1 MAKRNKPIVGLDID
15 PVGIHAAQVTTSG
28 GTIAVERA
36 AVVALEPGVVRDG
49 EIQDVDA
56 LAEALK
62 TLYRENKGLDRRVR
76 VGVAN
81 QKLAVRTVDLPV
93 IEDRKELDAAVRF
106 QAQDVIPMPLDQVV
120 LDWQPLEIVETPDG
134 TRQRVLLVAARKDM
148 VDRVVAAVRA
158 AGLRLDGID
167 LGAFAMIRALHEG
180 ADEPETVLY
189 AAVGGITNLAVARGT
204 QPLFSRASGGGLE
217 AIAVELAERRSLTL
231 EHARGWLQHVGLN
244 TPVDAIEGDAEIIA
258 DARHVLEEGVR
269 KIGAEVRQ
277 TLDFHQMQVDGAP
290 VSRVVLT
297 GDAIAV
303 EGFADGLGV
312 ELGLPVSAGR
322 VAGEPE
328 VLPAGR
334 MTVAAGLAVSGAPSV
349 NVLPPEER
357 RAAGT
362 AGRSEGAVYAVLGVL
377 ALGLV
382 LMTVNVIA
390 KNGVNDKKADLAKVK
405 ADVAS
410 AEDTF
415 KALASYTDFAALRE
429 KRVETV
435 RQIASSRFDWAH
447 ALGEVARTIP
457 KDAWLLKLEGSVTSA
472 SAGGNGSLRASIPQP
487 AIVVTGCTTSQ
498 SAVARVMSNL
508 RRVDGVERVSL
519 EKSEKLTGDAAAGG
533 SSGAGGGDKGGSTS
547 DCRNGNDFIPQFQI
561 TAWFTA
567 PPALAPATTGSA
579 GGTANASAGAT
590 GPGTTEGSGVA
601 SDPATQ
607 SPDSSSGQ
615 APATGQASSTS
626 TSAGGG
632 S

>member
-1 MAKRNKPIVGLDID
+1 MAKRKKPLVGLDID

-28 GTIAVERA
+28 SRIVVERA
-36 AVVALEPGVVRDG
+36 AVATLEPGVVRDG

-81 QKLAVRTVDLPV
+81 QKLAVRTVDLPI

-106 QAQDVIPMPLDQVV
+106 QAQDVIPMPLDQAV
-120 LDWQPLEIVETPDG
+120 LDWQPLAVVETPEG
-134 TRQRVLLVAARKDM
+134 PRQRVLLVAARKDM

-231 EHARGWLQHVGLN
+231 EHARGWLQHVGLSA
-244 TPVDAIEGDAEIIA
+244 PVESLEGDAEIIA

-297 GDAIAV
+297 GEAIAV
-303 EGFADGLGV
+303 AGFADHLGI
-312 ELGLPVSAGR
+312 ELGLPVTAGR
-322 VAGEPE
+322 VSGEPDGIT
-328 VLPAGR
+328 AGR
-334 MTVAAGLAVSGAPSV
+334 MTVAAGLAAGGDPSV

-362 AGRSEGAVYAVLGVL
+362 AGRSEGAVYAVLGVMAL
-377 ALGLV
+377 ALV
-382 LMTVNVIA
+382 LLTVSVLA
-390 KNGVNDKKADLAKVK
+390 KNGVADKETKLAKVESE
-405 ADVAS
+405 ANGTEQVAKS
-410 AEDTF
+410 
-415 KALASYTDFAALRE
+415 LASYTEFAALRE

-435 RQIASSRFDWAH
+435 RQIAGSRFDWAH
-447 ALGEVARTIP
+447 ALGEVSRTIP
-457 KDAWLLKLEGSVTSA
+457 KDAWLVSLTGTVTAEGS
-472 SAGGNGSLRASIPQP
+472 GGGGTLRGAIPQP
-487 AIVVTGCTTSQ
+487 AISVIGCTTSQ
-498 SAVARVMSNL
+498 AAVARVMANL
-508 RRVDGVERVSL
+508 RRIDGVERVSL
-519 EKSEKLTGDAAAGG
+519 ESSEKLTGESGG
-533 SSGAGGGDKGGSTS
+533 ATGGTGGEKGGSKT
-547 DCRNGNDFIPQFQI
+547 DCRNGNKFVPKFEI

-567 PPALAPATTGSA
+567 PPALAPAATGTPGA
-579 GGTANASAGAT
+579 TENASTTAT

-601 SDPATQ
+601 SDPASQ
-607 SPDSSSGQ
+607 SPDSSGTAPGA
-615 APATGQASSTS
+615 APASNTS
-626 TSAGGG
+626 TPAGGD